1 MTLKNM
7 FFNFVGASILSMLYL
22 VIVWMGDYELTNDE
36 NLTVFTVLTMIIY
49 TVFLVLD
56 FIVFLY
62 KNGDLMTIRKND
74 IGFVAGIASVFTVFI
89 LLMLLPGVFS
99 DQIELYVAFICCIY
113 TWFAMFVISL
123 IMQFVVNKF

>member
-62 KNGDLMTIRKND
+62 K
-74 IGFVAGIASVFTVFI
+74 TVR
-89 LLMLLPGVFS
+89 
-99 DQIELYVAFICCIY
+99 
-113 TWFAMFVISL
+113 
-123 IMQFVVNKF
+123 

>member
-1 MTLKNM
+1 MIVNMTLKNM

-62 KNGDLMTIRKND
+62 K
-74 IGFVAGIASVFTVFI
+74 TV
-89 LLMLLPGVFS
+89 
-99 DQIELYVAFICCIY
+99 
-113 TWFAMFVISL
+113 T
-123 IMQFVVNKF
+123 

>member
-1 MTLKNM
+1 MVVNMTLKNM
-7 FFNFVGASILSMLYL
+7 FFNFVGASILSVLYL

-62 KNGDLMTIRKND
+62 K
-74 IGFVAGIASVFTVFI
+74 TV
-89 LLMLLPGVFS
+89 
-99 DQIELYVAFICCIY
+99 
-113 TWFAMFVISL
+113 T
-123 IMQFVVNKF
+123 

>member
-36 NLTVFTVLTMIIY
+36 NLTMFTVLTMIIY

-62 KNGDLMTIRKND
+62 K
-74 IGFVAGIASVFTVFI
+74 TV
-89 LLMLLPGVFS
+89 
-99 DQIELYVAFICCIY
+99 
-113 TWFAMFVISL
+113 T
-123 IMQFVVNKF
+123 

>member
-62 KNGDLMTIRKND
+62 K
-74 IGFVAGIASVFTVFI
+74 TV
-89 LLMLLPGVFS
+89 
-99 DQIELYVAFICCIY
+99 
-113 TWFAMFVISL
+113 T
-123 IMQFVVNKF
+123 

>member
-22 VIVWMGDYELTNDE
+22 VIVWTGDYELTNDE

-62 KNGDLMTIRKND
+62 K
-74 IGFVAGIASVFTVFI
+74 TV
-89 LLMLLPGVFS
+89 
-99 DQIELYVAFICCIY
+99 
-113 TWFAMFVISL
+113 T
-123 IMQFVVNKF
+123 

>member
-7 FFNFVGASILSMLYL
+7 FFNLVGASILSMLYL

-49 TVFLVLD
+49 TFFLVLD

-62 KNGDLMTIRKND
+62 K
-74 IGFVAGIASVFTVFI
+74 TV
-89 LLMLLPGVFS
+89 
-99 DQIELYVAFICCIY
+99 
-113 TWFAMFVISL
+113 T
-123 IMQFVVNKF
+123 

>member
-1 MTLKNM
+1 MVVNMTLKNM

-22 VIVWMGDYELTNDE
+22 VIVWMGDYELSNDE

-62 KNGDLMTIRKND
+62 K
-74 IGFVAGIASVFTVFI
+74 TV
-89 LLMLLPGVFS
+89 
-99 DQIELYVAFICCIY
+99 
-113 TWFAMFVISL
+113 T
-123 IMQFVVNKF
+123 

>member
-7 FFNFVGASILSMLYL
+7 LFNFVGASILSMLYL

-62 KNGDLMTIRKND
+62 K
-74 IGFVAGIASVFTVFI
+74 TV
-89 LLMLLPGVFS
+89 
-99 DQIELYVAFICCIY
+99 
-113 TWFAMFVISL
+113 T
-123 IMQFVVNKF
+123 

>member
-7 FFNFVGASILSMLYL
+7 FFNLVGASLLSMLYL

-56 FIVFLY
+56 FIVFIY
-62 KNGDLMTIRKND
+62 K
-74 IGFVAGIASVFTVFI
+74 TVR
-89 LLMLLPGVFS
+89 
-99 DQIELYVAFICCIY
+99 
-113 TWFAMFVISL
+113 
-123 IMQFVVNKF
+123 

>member
-7 FFNFVGASILSMLYL
+7 FFNLVGASLLSMLYL

-62 KNGDLMTIRKND
+62 K
-74 IGFVAGIASVFTVFI
+74 TV
-89 LLMLLPGVFS
+89 
-99 DQIELYVAFICCIY
+99 
-113 TWFAMFVISL
+113 T
-123 IMQFVVNKF
+123 

>member
-1 MTLKNM
+1 MTIKNM

-62 KNGDLMTIRKND
+62 K
-74 IGFVAGIASVFTVFI
+74 TV
-89 LLMLLPGVFS
+89 
-99 DQIELYVAFICCIY
+99 
-113 TWFAMFVISL
+113 T
-123 IMQFVVNKF
+123 

>member
-36 NLTVFTVLTMIIY
+36 NLSVFTVLTMIIY
-49 TVFLVLD
+49 TVFLVLE

-62 KNGDLMTIRKND
+62 K
-74 IGFVAGIASVFTVFI
+74 TV
-89 LLMLLPGVFS
+89 
-99 DQIELYVAFICCIY
+99 
-113 TWFAMFVISL
+113 T
-123 IMQFVVNKF
+123 

>member
-1 MTLKNM
+1 
-7 FFNFVGASILSMLYL
+7 MLYL

-62 KNGDLMTIRKND
+62 K
-74 IGFVAGIASVFTVFI
+74 TV
-89 LLMLLPGVFS
+89 
-99 DQIELYVAFICCIY
+99 
-113 TWFAMFVISL
+113 T
-123 IMQFVVNKF
+123 

>member
-1 MTLKNM
+1 MVVNMMLKNM

-62 KNGDLMTIRKND
+62 K
-74 IGFVAGIASVFTVFI
+74 TV
-89 LLMLLPGVFS
+89 
-99 DQIELYVAFICCIY
+99 
-113 TWFAMFVISL
+113 T
-123 IMQFVVNKF
+123 

>member
-36 NLTVFTVLTMIIY
+36 NLTVFTVLTMTIY

-62 KNGDLMTIRKND
+62 K
-74 IGFVAGIASVFTVFI
+74 TV
-89 LLMLLPGVFS
+89 
-99 DQIELYVAFICCIY
+99 
-113 TWFAMFVISL
+113 T
-123 IMQFVVNKF
+123 

>member
-7 FFNFVGASILSMLYL
+7 FFNLVGASILSMLYL
-22 VIVWMGDYELTNDE
+22 VIVWMGDHELTNDE

-62 KNGDLMTIRKND
+62 K
-74 IGFVAGIASVFTVFI
+74 TV
-89 LLMLLPGVFS
+89 
-99 DQIELYVAFICCIY
+99 
-113 TWFAMFVISL
+113 T
-123 IMQFVVNKF
+123 

>member
-36 NLTVFTVLTMIIY
+36 NLTVFTVLTMIIF
-49 TVFLVLD
+49 TVFFVWD

-62 KNGDLMTIRKND
+62 K
-74 IGFVAGIASVFTVFI
+74 TV
-89 LLMLLPGVFS
+89 
-99 DQIELYVAFICCIY
+99 
-113 TWFAMFVISL
+113 T
-123 IMQFVVNKF
+123 

>member
-7 FFNFVGASILSMLYL
+7 FFNLVGASILSMLYL

-62 KNGDLMTIRKND
+62 K
-74 IGFVAGIASVFTVFI
+74 TVR
-89 LLMLLPGVFS
+89 
-99 DQIELYVAFICCIY
+99 
-113 TWFAMFVISL
+113 
-123 IMQFVVNKF
+123 

>member
-49 TVFLVLD
+49 TVFLVWD
-56 FIVFLY
+56 FIVFIY
-62 KNGDLMTIRKND
+62 K
-74 IGFVAGIASVFTVFI
+74 TVR
-89 LLMLLPGVFS
+89 
-99 DQIELYVAFICCIY
+99 
-113 TWFAMFVISL
+113 
-123 IMQFVVNKF
+123 

>member
-1 MTLKNM
+1 MVVNMTLKNM

-22 VIVWMGDYELTNDE
+22 VIVWTGDYELTNDE

-62 KNGDLMTIRKND
+62 K
-74 IGFVAGIASVFTVFI
+74 TV
-89 LLMLLPGVFS
+89 
-99 DQIELYVAFICCIY
+99 
-113 TWFAMFVISL
+113 T
-123 IMQFVVNKF
+123 

>member
-7 FFNFVGASILSMLYL
+7 FFNLVGASILSMLYL

-62 KNGDLMTIRKND
+62 K
-74 IGFVAGIASVFTVFI
+74 TV
-89 LLMLLPGVFS
+89 
-99 DQIELYVAFICCIY
+99 
-113 TWFAMFVISL
+113 T
-123 IMQFVVNKF
+123 

>member
-1 MTLKNM
+1 MTLKSM
-7 FFNFVGASILSMLYL
+7 FFNFIGASILSMLYL

-62 KNGDLMTIRKND
+62 K
-74 IGFVAGIASVFTVFI
+74 TV
-89 LLMLLPGVFS
+89 
-99 DQIELYVAFICCIY
+99 
-113 TWFAMFVISL
+113 T
-123 IMQFVVNKF
+123 